1 MFSSD
6 WMKQQVC
13 ANVLTT
19 LTLFSAFRCFDN
31 WDLLTLEGLPFLRL
45 ANFLREQKIL
55 LSLPFKYKWTNPEP
69 IPNTSFIWLSHS
81 RPLTIQLLK
90 LPQNQPPD
98 NEEQLLGPRS
108 AEIMAITMEA
118 SNPALFLPSQ
128 GNYKKN
134 SCPHFSP
141 LLFPPDCSGSPCGLL
156 WLDTLN

>member
-19 LTLFSAFRCFDN
+19 FTLFSAFRCFDN

-81 RPLTIQLLK
+81 RPLTSYSNCPRTNHQTMRNSSYAQEVLK
-90 LPQNQPPD
+90 LWPSLWKP
-98 NEEQLLGPRS
+98 L
-108 AEIMAITMEA
+108 T
-118 SNPALFLPSQ
+118 LPSFFLH
-128 GNYKKN
+128 KETTRKTLV
-134 SCPHFSP
+134 HISP
-141 LLFPPDCSGSPCGLL
+141 LSFSLLTVVVLHVVSYGLTHL
-156 WLDTLN
+156 IN